1 MPDDVRLSS
10 TDVYGAT
17 PPPRP
22 QVVDDPADT
31 KSDSRVLGRRDGRRF
46 SRLTLRILAISV
58 FPLAT
63 IFGGLMYLGVYERS
77 LIEARVLALG
87 TQARIIA
94 GALGESSVPPGDPAS
109 TEINTRVARKVL
121 RRLVRPTRVRARLFD
136 RNGKI
141 IADSRSLLRPGG
153 AIRQEALAPP
163 EGSSWVVRNLRGV
176 YDWFFFLLS
185 KGRDQAAV
193 YKEKPYE
200 SAADYEEVRRA
211 LHGEDGSMVRLSER
225 GYLILSFAIPVQR
238 YKNVYGALMLS
249 MPSIE
254 IDRSV
259 REVRQ
264 NIVQVFGVVFV
275 LSLLLSFYLAR
286 AISRPIN
293 RLALA
298 ADRMRRMRSRSVQI
312 PTFPDRQDEIGDL
325 SAALNDLT
333 NELFDR
339 MDAIERFAADVSHE
353 LKNPLSSLRSAVETA
368 ARIDDPEKQKRLMA
382 VIEQDVGRLDRLITD
397 IANAS
402 RVDAEL
408 ARVAPTPVDVRR
420 VLETLED
427 VYRTTA
433 KDDAPSV
440 VLDLSGRGDLMAH
453 AVEDRLVQVVQ
464 NLIANAAS
472 FSPPNG
478 RILISAEAERN
489 VVMISVE
496 DQGPGI
502 PPGKEEDIFK
512 RFYSERPAGEA
523 FGQHS
528 GLGLSISKQIVE
540 AVGGE
545 IRAENIIGADG
556 HVLGARFVITLQ
568 RVSRSGSRLPKDG
581 DSGRIKPTS

>member
-17 PPPRP
+17 PPPRRQLAEESEP
-22 QVVDDPADT
+22 
-31 KSDSRVLGRRDGRRF
+31 KSDSRLLRRRDGRRF

-94 GALGESSVPPGDPAS
+94 GALGESAIPPGYPAE
-109 TEINTRVARKVL
+109 TDINLRRAREVL

-136 RNGKI
+136 RKGTI
-141 IADSRSLLRPGG
+141 IVDSRSLLRPGG
-153 AIRQEALAPP
+153 AIRQEVLAPP

-185 KGRDQAAV
+185 KGRDQADV
-193 YKEKPYE
+193 YREKPYE
-200 SAADYEEVRRA
+200 SAKDYSEVRRA
-211 LHGEDGSMVRLSER
+211 LRGDDGSKVRVSER
-225 GYLILSFAIPVQR
+225 GYLLLTFAIPVQR

-293 RLALA
+293 RLAVA
-298 ADRMRRMRSRSVQI
+298 AERMRRMRSRSVAI

-333 NELFDR
+333 TELFDR

-382 VIEQDVGRLDRLITD
+382 IIEQDVGRLDRLITD
-397 IANAS
+397 IASAS

-408 ARVAPTPVDVRR
+408 ARVAPEPVDVRR
-420 VLETLED
+420 VLETLSN

-433 KDDAPSV
+433 KEGAPEV
-440 VLDLSGRGDLMAH
+440 VLDLPGKGDLIAR
-453 AVEDRLVQVVQ
+453 AVEDRLVQVLQ
-464 NLIANAAS
+464 NLIANAVS
-472 FSPPNG
+472 FSPAG
-478 RILISAEAERN
+478 GQIRVSADADRAVVRI
-489 VVMISVE
+489 MVE

-528 GLGLSISKQIVE
+528 GLGLSISKQIVD

-545 IRAENIIGADG
+545 IFAENVAGPDG
-556 HVLGARFVITLQ
+556 KTTGARFVITLQ
-568 RVSRSGSRLPKDG
+568 RVTRSGSRMNREG
-581 DSGRIKPTS
+581 DSGRV